1 MAHPAALFGTECDS
15 CECNDEVWKYQG
27 LLWNVQLDFASMR
40 KTEEKNQEYQEL
52 AQEEMYM
59 QNKKFNSKAEFK
71 LFWAVKQFNLVESWS
86 HNGN

>member
-1 MAHPAALFGTECDS
+1 
-15 CECNDEVWKYQG
+15 
-27 LLWNVQLDFASMR
+27 MR